1 MTFALLARFIS
12 SLYSSSRS
20 TPKTSISLP
29 DVSQC
34 LLRRSFIAASTAST
48 TSIQSQSIFGRH
60 GLKFSWNAGASVP
73 TSKDLTLWHF
83 IRHNFTFELITA
95 WSGKEDYLKTW
106 IYKGKI
112 GIWSAEV
119 LHFLY
124 TLWQNWGFCPKT
136 YFCKQTAE
144 IVNGRIFGSKV
155 EVCHSVPSL
164 SP

>member
-1 MTFALLARFIS
+1 MIIADPRVYSQVITFFLFIKNLQIFKNPVSFYRFREFTRLHTHLGHTSRLVHPNCRQGGRLKFMTFALLARFIS

-60 GLKFSWNAGASVP
+60 GLKFSGNAGASVP

-95 WSGKEDYLKTW
+95 
-106 IYKGKI
+106 
-112 GIWSAEV
+112 
-119 LHFLY
+119 
-124 TLWQNWGFCPKT
+124 
-136 YFCKQTAE
+136 
-144 IVNGRIFGSKV
+144 
-155 EVCHSVPSL
+155 
-164 SP
+164 